1 MENLNNTDKTSE
13 KAEKELRI
21 SDVSCSF
28 SKEELE
34 KKAVE
39 FYEFWYDKY
48 GTSEIDEIERKA
60 VIHAFLGGCRYVL
73 ENCN

>member
-1 MENLNNTDKTSE
+1 MNNNNENTALNKP
-13 KAEKELRI
+13 A
-21 SDVSCSF
+21 VSCSF

-60 VIHAFLGGCRYVL
+60 VIHAFLGGCRFVL

>member
-1 MENLNNTDKTSE
+1 MKNNNDNSALNKP
-13 KAEKELRI
+13 A
-21 SDVSCSF
+21 VSCSF
-28 SKEELE
+28 SDEELK

-60 VIHAFLGGCRYVL
+60 VIHAFLGGCRFVL